1 MELPGT
7 YLQAYFVRKSK
18 IPFLRYFLQIGG
30 VPTLLFLLSL
40 SLQIF
45 NPMYIWGRRFPQR
58 FFFSTFLCLG
68 LLLCFISFLSIL
80 FMTLFL
86 FLDTYPKVTERF
98 YTWCSSSALREAWK
112 QGKLKP
118 PHKDATN
125 LVAHVVVL
133 HNIRVTFI
141 SQILD
146 W

>member
-30 VPTLLFLLSL
+30 VPTLFFLLSL
-40 SLQIF
+40 SLQSHF
-45 NPMYIWGRRFPQR
+45 YMRSAFPSTILLFHISLSR
-58 FFFSTFLCLG
+58 ASPLFHLFSFDLR
-68 LLLCFISFLSIL
+68 
-80 FMTLFL
+80 FL

-133 HNIRVTFI
+133 HNVRVTFI